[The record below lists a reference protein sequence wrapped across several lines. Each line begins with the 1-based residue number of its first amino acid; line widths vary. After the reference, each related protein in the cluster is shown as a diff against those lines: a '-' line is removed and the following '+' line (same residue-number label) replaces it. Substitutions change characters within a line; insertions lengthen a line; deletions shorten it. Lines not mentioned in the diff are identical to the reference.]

1 MKFAG
6 RILSICGHRLLVAE
20 CDAGQLP
27 PLFGDVVNSR
37 MKPVG
42 RIVDL
47 YGNIASPYA
56 TIVCQNDCH
65 VREGEKLYLK
75 ERVKNAGNRK
85 IKKT

>member
-6 RILSICGHRLLVAE
+6 RIHRNCSDRLLVAT

-27 PLFGDVVNSR
+27 PLFCDVVDSR

-47 YGNIASPYA
+47 FGNIAAPYA

-65 VREGEKLYLK
+65 VLEGEKIFVK
-75 ERVKNAGNRK
+75 EKVSKCRR
-85 IKKT
+85 